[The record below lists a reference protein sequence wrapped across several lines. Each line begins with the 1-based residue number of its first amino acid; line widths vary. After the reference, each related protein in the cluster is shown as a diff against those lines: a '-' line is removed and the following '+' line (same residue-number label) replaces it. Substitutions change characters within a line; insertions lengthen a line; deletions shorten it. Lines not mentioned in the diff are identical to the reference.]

1 MDQLESKTTGRKKRS
16 PASGPADSLPGAIA
30 IDSDLLIARKV
41 QAAMVPRRLPS
52 VEGLEMASLYLPCTT
67 AVGGDIFDCVQLS
80 EDILVFFIFE
90 VTGHRVS
97 SALIS
102 AFAKVR
108 FISHIRALR
117 SPRVVIE
124 QVNSEIMR
132 DISAEFYLTAFV
144 GYLNLHDNKL
154 TYSNAGHINP
164 VVYRK
169 EDETLVQLRPQGTLI
184 GIFDKGFYDEQSIHL
199 NPGDWLAMFT
209 NGLLSVWGDPS
220 SPSTR
225 DALDR
230 RIAKEVRHSTPL
242 QLTERLRAQCELFFE
257 GASQDDDIS
266 FVAIE
271 VLTQSRR
278 NQIKEKLGFPVEAP
292 VYLQTLSYYEEMDHA
307 AGIVLSAMDVF
318 GYPDEVIRKMKVSLT
333 ELLVNAIH
341 HGNGRDYAKKVSMG
355 HMVDG
360 KKTIVSIMDEGA
372 GFKPDAIPDPTLPEN
387 LAKDCGRGLYI
398 VRHYVDKIDYNT
410 QGNRVTITKYHP
422 YE

>member
-1 MDQLESKTTGRKKRS
+1 MDQFESKHTGKGKPT
-16 PASGPADSLPGAIA
+16 PAKGAREPSFA
-30 IDSDLLIARKV
+30 KDPLDSDLLIARKV

-52 VEGLEMASLYLPCTT
+52 VEGIEMASLYLPCAS
-67 AVGGDIFDCVQLS
+67 AVGGDIFDCIQLS
-80 EDILVFFIFE
+80 EDVLVFFIFE
-90 VTGHRVS
+90 VTGHRIS

-102 AFAKVR
+102 ALAKVR
-108 FISHIRALR
+108 FLSHIRALR

-132 DISAEFYLTAFV
+132 DVSAEFYLTAFV

-164 VVYRK
+164 IVYRK
-169 EDETLVQLRPQGTLI
+169 EDGSLMQLRPQGTLI

-199 NPGDWLAMFT
+199 YPGDWLAIFT
-209 NGLLSVWGDPS
+209 NGILPVCGDPS
-220 SPSTR
+220 VPATR
-225 DALDR
+225 EALDR
-230 RIAKEVRHSTPL
+230 MIAKEVGHSTPS
-242 QLTERLRAQCELFFE
+242 QLTERIRARCELFFE
-257 GASQDDDIS
+257 RSTQEDDIS
-266 FVAIE
+266 FLALE

-278 NQIKEKLGFPVEAP
+278 NQIKEKLGFSADAP
-292 VYLQTLSYYEEMDHA
+292 VYLQTLSYYEEMDRA
-307 AGIVLSAMDVF
+307 AAIVLSAMDSF

-341 HGNGRDYAKKVSMG
+341 HGNKRDCSKKVSLG
-355 HMVDG
+355 HVVDG
-360 KKTIVSIMDEGA
+360 KKAIVSIMDEGP
-372 GFKPDAIPDPTLPEN
+372 GFNPQSIPDPTLPEN

-398 VRHYVDKIDYNT
+398 VRHYVDKIEYNA